1 MFKILFIVL
10 DVDGFRAFLAF
21 FNCYASDNSCFTYF
35 SYIYEAAI
43 DEVLEGAC
51 EGIFCSSTFFL
62 GTCSKA
68 ADGGGG
74 GGGGGSGDGIAEG
87 SETGVD

>member
-1 MFKILFIVL
+1 ML

-21 FNCYASDNSCFTYF
+21 FTCYASDNSCFTYF

-51 EGIFCSSTFFL
+51 DGIFCCSSTFFL
-62 GTCSKA
+62 GTCTKA
-68 ADGGGG
+68 AGGGGGG
-74 GGGGGSGDGIAEG
+74 GGGGGSGDGNAEG
-87 SETGVD
+87 SGTGVD